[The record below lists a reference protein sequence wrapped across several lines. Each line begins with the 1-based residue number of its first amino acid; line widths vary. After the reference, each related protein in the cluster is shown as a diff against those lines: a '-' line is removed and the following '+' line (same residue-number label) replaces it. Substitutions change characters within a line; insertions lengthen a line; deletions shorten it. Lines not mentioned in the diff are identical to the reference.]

1 MGILNKL
8 FPKKEVTIEPIS
20 LDFLNND
27 IHSHLIPGIDDGSP
41 DMETT
46 MSLLE
51 KFIDLGYKKVIT
63 TPHIMSD
70 YYKNT
75 PDIILDGL
83 DKVRKEIQKNNLKIE
98 IEAAAEYNLE
108 PEFEQLLKD
117 NNVLTFGQEN
127 YLALRIVFF

>member
-27 IHSHLIPGIDDGSP
+27 IHSHLIPGIDDGFRYGNYSK
-41 DMETT
+41 
-46 MSLLE
+46 SLE
-51 KFIDLGYKKVIT
+51 NFIDLGYKKVIT

-83 DKVRKEIQKNNLKIE
+83 DKVRKEIQKIILK
-98 IEAAAEYNLE
+98 LRLK
-108 PEFEQLLKD
+108 LL
-117 NNVLTFGQEN
+117 LS
-127 YLALRIVFF
+127 II

>member
-1 MGILNKL
+1 MGNLNKL

-20 LDFLNND
+20 LDFLIND

-46 MSLLE
+46 LSLLE
-51 KFIDLGYKKVIT
+51 NFINLGYKKVIT

-70 YYKNT
+70 YYVNT

-83 DKVRKEIQKNNLKIE
+83 DKVRKYSKSNLKLRLKL
-98 IEAAAEYNLE
+98 AEYNLSD
-108 PEFEQLLKD
+108 FES
-117 NNVLTFGQEN
+117 
-127 YLALRIVFF
+127 Y

>member
-46 MSLLE
+46 LSLLE
-51 KFIDLGYKKVIT
+51 NFINLGYKKVIT

-83 DKVRKEIQKNNLKIE
+83 DKVRKETSTC
-98 IEAAAEYNLE
+98 
-108 PEFEQLLKD
+108 F
-117 NNVLTFGQEN
+117 
-127 YLALRIVFF
+127 